1 MEDRMCVYI
10 EQAISSDATLKC
22 GSYWEIGGSRIHI
35 N

>member
-22 GSYWEIGGSRIHI
+22 GSYWEIREGRIQI